1 MMLPWFNKYPT
12 SDFHELNIDWLCT
25 AYKNF
30 YEQLQ
35 AFDTRLD
42 GLETE
47 VDQRLDAQDQRIT
60 DFEASVQAEFNQ
72 LRQDINDQFDSLE
85 TSFNERFTTLEN
97 NLTAEIEAL
106 EAQVNQEF
114 EDLSSTFEAR
124 FEALESQVETAL
136 SAFSTRL
143 TDAEDDI
150 NILKDEDAAIAGNLL
165 SSGFY
170 NYMNLP
176 ASETLFPD
184 VESLTVNVGN
194 GIIVASGTTDTDV
207 SYTLG
212 GGPGSFP
219 VGMDSMD
226 ADMHFYYTSNMI
238 PGSGD
243 PGQPLN
249 FEVVFYQDEVEVDR
263 KVFTWSGTPPMFDIT
278 SAYYDTLSGIELILK
293 AVSGVTYNI
302 RYAPMLAGA
311 LLSEDIITL
320 KGLNNS
326 VKNANK
332 LISDRNYFD
341 GLVNSENV
349 ADYPAITPIVI
360 EEDGITVTVN
370 ARDIIV
376 NGTASEPLDILVD
389 AFSFSFEPSAE
400 YKYYAYLISGS
411 YTPTYQGDTLK
422 QVIVFTD
429 SQRIN
434 LFELN
439 EFKTFNSTS
448 MPYAV
453 DYRIEVPEGT
463 YDNVR
468 FSPYVSKNMSNLH
481 LEEDVTD
488 LDIRVTEI
496 ENELM
501 GETTYGPDNP
511 IEFDDPVGDV
521 PLKEVIID
529 IKPVQDLNGYE
540 YPWPGGGNKNLIDAT
555 SGSYAAGA
563 SIWSGSLT
571 LAAGTYTLSAVV
583 QGSVPTIA
591 VIGVGSGPLPYTFVL
606 DEATTITG
614 IQAVTAADISDVQLE
629 AGDTP
634 TAYVPYANICPI
646 SGSEQVDLYHGEDI
660 ASGDRLLINW
670 QNEAGEVYL
679 GYLNIT
685 TGEIVSKYQLIKIS
699 NITNWSYFPPQNPLY
714 PHGYMVGNI
723 ASKLPGAKNIA
734 SDIFRTNSKSSVWWT
749 EDYSIVGYK
758 ASRTIYI
765 MASDVV
771 SSQDF
776 ISKYG
781 NYHILYEL
789 NTPVISQVSP
799 HSIRTIQGL
808 NKLFTWNATAGDYD
822 PYLKV
827 QVTTQSFVESLIELY
842 TERYVITYDSTTQTT
857 DKTFNEIYEA
867 YMEGRRIVFSY
878 QASGN
883 TLLTEL
889 NQFDF
894 TNAEF
899 HFEYNDF
906 TAAGIDFTEIVIS
919 SSGVSITT
927 KSVSI

>member
-1 MMLPWFNKYPT
+1 MLPWFNKYPT

-30 YEQLQ
+30 YEQLKE
-35 AFDTRLD
+35 FDTRLD

-114 EDLSSTFEAR
+114 EDLSSSFEAR
-124 FEALESQVETAL
+124 FESLESQVESAL
-136 SAFSTRL
+136 ADFSTRL

-150 NILKDEDAAIAGNLL
+150 NILKDEDAAITGNLL

-176 ASETLFPD
+176 ASETIFPD

-207 SYTLG
+207 SHTLG
-212 GGPGSFP
+212 GGPNSFP
-219 VGMDSMD
+219 AGMESMD

-238 PGSGD
+238 PGSGA

-249 FEVVFYQDEVEVDR
+249 FEVVFYQDGAEVDR
-263 KVFTWSGTPPMFDIT
+263 KIFTWSGTPPMFDIT

-326 VKNANK
+326 VKNVNK

-341 GLVNSENV
+341 ELVNSKNV
-349 ADYPAITPIVI
+349 ADYPSVTPYVI
-360 EEDGITVTVN
+360 EQDGITITVN

-376 NGTASEPLDILVD
+376 NGTASEPLDILID
-389 AFSFSFEPSAE
+389 AFSFSFEPNTE

-429 SQRIN
+429 AQSIN

-439 EFKTFNSTS
+439 RFKMFNSTS
-448 MPYAV
+448 IPYAV
-453 DYRIEVPEGT
+453 DYRIEVPEGS
-463 YDNVR
+463 YDNVK
-468 FSPYVSKNMSNLH
+468 FSLYVSKNMSNLQI
-481 LEEDVTD
+481 EEDIVDLDLRVTD
-488 LDIRVTEI
+488 I

-501 GETTYGPDNP
+501 GESTYGPSNP
-511 IEFDDPVGDV
+511 VEFNDPVGDV

-540 YPWPGGGNKNLIDAT
+540 YPWPAGGNKNLVDIT

-563 SIWSGSLT
+563 SLWSGSLT

-591 VIGVGSGPLPYTFVL
+591 ILGIGSGPLPYTFVL

-614 IQAVTAADISDVQLE
+614 IEAITAANISDVQLE
-629 AGDTP
+629 AGSAP
-634 TAYVPYANICPI
+634 TSYVPYSNICPI
-646 SGSEQVDLYHGEDI
+646 SGSEQVDLYHGENI
-660 ASGDRLLINW
+660 SSGDRLLINW
-670 QNEAGEVYL
+670 QSEAGEVYL
-679 GYLNIT
+679 GHLNIT
-685 TGEIVSKYQLIKIS
+685 TGEIVSEYEVITLTGDSSESWAIYGTEGYS
-699 NITNWSYFPPQNPLY
+699 LRITNMKRGRSQNGFSDKFRTVTNNTALGVLY
-714 PHGYMVGNI
+714 GINQNNI
-723 ASKLPGAKNIA
+723 IYCCKVNSLPGVSDLA
-734 SDIFRTNSKSSVWWT
+734 SWKTWLSNNHVT
-749 EDYSIVGYK
+749 
-758 ASRTIYI
+758 
-765 MASDVV
+765 VV
-771 SSQDF
+771 
-776 ISKYG
+776 YP
-781 NYHILYEL
+781 LE
-789 NTPVISQVSP
+789 TPVISHVAP

-808 NKLFTWNATAGDYD
+808 NKLFTWNATAADYD
-822 PYLKV
+822 PYLDVK
-827 QVTTQSFVESLIELY
+827 VTTQSFVESLIELY
-842 TERYVITYDSTTQTT
+842 TERFVVSYNSSTQTM
-857 DKTFNEIYEA
+857 DKTFDEIVEA
-867 YMEGRRIVFSY
+867 YIEGRRIVFSY
-878 QASGN
+878 QVSGN

-919 SSGVSITT
+919 SGGVSITT

>member
-1 MMLPWFNKYPT
+1 MLPWFNKYPT

-30 YEQLQ
+30 YDQLKE
-35 AFDTRLD
+35 FDTRLD
-42 GLETE
+42 DLETE

-114 EDLSSTFEAR
+114 EDLSSSFEAR
-124 FEALESQVETAL
+124 FESLESQVESAL

-150 NILKDEDAAIAGNLL
+150 NILKDEDAALAGNLI

-176 ASETLFPD
+176 ASETIFPD

-207 SYTLG
+207 SHTLG
-212 GGPGSFP
+212 GGPNSFP
-219 VGMDSMD
+219 AGMESMD

-238 PGSGD
+238 PGSGA

-249 FEVVFYQDEVEVDR
+249 FEVVFYQDGEEVDR
-263 KVFTWSGTPPMFDIT
+263 KIFTWSGTPPMFDIT

-311 LLSEDIITL
+311 LLSEDIVTL

-341 GLVNSENV
+341 ELVNSKNV
-349 ADYPAITPIVI
+349 ADYPSVTPYVI
-360 EEDGITVTVN
+360 EQDGITITVN

-389 AFSFSFEPSAE
+389 AFSFSFEPNTE

-429 SQRIN
+429 AQSIN

-439 EFKTFNSTS
+439 RFKMFNSTS

-453 DYRIEVPEGT
+453 DYRIEVPEGS
-463 YDNVR
+463 YDNVK
-468 FSPYVSKNMSNLH
+468 FSLYVSKNMSNLQ
-481 LEEDVTD
+481 LEEDITD
-488 LDIRVTEI
+488 LDLRVTDI

-501 GETTYGPDNP
+501 GESTYGPDNP
-511 IEFDDPVGDV
+511 LEFDDPVGDV

-529 IKPVQDLNGYE
+529 INPVQDLNGYE
-540 YPWPGGGNKNLIDAT
+540 YPWPGGGNKNLIDITAGT
-555 SGSYAAGA
+555 YAAGA
-563 SIWSGSLT
+563 SLWSGSLT
-571 LAAGTYTLSAVV
+571 LPAGTYTLSAVI

-591 VIGVGSGPLPYTFVL
+591 ILGIGSGPLPYTFVL
-606 DEATTITG
+606 DAYTTITG
-614 IQAVTAADISDVQLE
+614 IEAITTANVSDVQLE
-629 AGDTP
+629 RGSTP
-634 TAYVPYANICPI
+634 TPYVPYSNICPI
-646 SGSEQVDLYHGEDI
+646 SGSEEVDLYHGEDI
-660 ASGDRLLINW
+660 SSGDRLMINW
-670 QNEAGEVYL
+670 QNEAGELYV
-679 GYLNIT
+679 GHLNIT
-685 TGEIVSKYQLIKIS
+685 TGEIVSEYGI
-699 NITNWSYFPPQNPLY
+699 ITLNGSSSESWGVYST
-714 PHGYMVGNI
+714 HGYVINI
-723 ASKLPGAKNIA
+723 ANMKSGRFQKGF
-734 SDIFRTNSKSSVWWT
+734 SDKFRTVRSTADFGIAFGSNNKNVYFCHINSLLEVNDLATWKTWLSNNPV
-749 EDYSIVGYK
+749 IVVYPL
-758 ASRTIYI
+758 
-765 MASDVV
+765 D
-771 SSQDF
+771 
-776 ISKYG
+776 
-781 NYHILYEL
+781 
-789 NTPVISQVSP
+789 TPVISSVNP

-808 NKLFTWNATAGDYD
+808 NKLFTWDATAADYN

-842 TERYVITYDSTTQTT
+842 TERFVVSYNSSTQTM
-857 DKTFNEIYEA
+857 DKTFDEIMEA
-867 YMEGRRIVFSY
+867 YIEGRRIVFSY

-919 SSGVSITT
+919 SSGVDITT

>member
-1 MMLPWFNKYPT
+1 MLPWFNKYPT

-30 YEQLQ
+30 YEQLKE
-35 AFDTRLD
+35 FDTRLD

-114 EDLSSTFEAR
+114 EDLSSSFEAR
-124 FEALESQVETAL
+124 FESLESQVESAL
-136 SAFSTRL
+136 ADFSTRL

-150 NILKDEDAAIAGNLL
+150 NILKDEDAALAGNLL

-176 ASETLFPD
+176 ASETIFPD

-207 SYTLG
+207 SHTLG
-212 GGPGSFP
+212 GGPNSFP
-219 VGMDSMD
+219 AGMESMD

-238 PGSGD
+238 PGSGA

-249 FEVVFYQDEVEVDR
+249 FEVVFYQDGAEVDR
-263 KVFTWSGTPPMFDIT
+263 KIFTWSGTPPMFDIT

-341 GLVNSENV
+341 ELVNSKNV
-349 ADYPAITPIVI
+349 ADYPSVTPYVI
-360 EEDGITVTVN
+360 EQDGITITVN

-376 NGTASEPLDILVD
+376 NGTASEPLDILID
-389 AFSFSFEPSAE
+389 AFSFSFEPNTE

-429 SQRIN
+429 AQSIN

-439 EFKTFNSTS
+439 RFKMFNSTS
-448 MPYAV
+448 IPYAV
-453 DYRIEVPEGT
+453 DYRIEVPVGS
-463 YDNVR
+463 YDNVK
-468 FSPYVSKNMSNLH
+468 FSLYVSKNMSNLQI
-481 LEEDVTD
+481 EEDIVDLDLRVTD
-488 LDIRVTEI
+488 I

-501 GETTYGPDNP
+501 GESTYGPSNP
-511 IEFDDPVGDV
+511 VEFNDPVGDV

-540 YPWPGGGNKNLIDAT
+540 YPWPAGGNKNLVDITA
-555 SGSYAAGA
+555 GSYAAGA
-563 SIWSGSLT
+563 SLWSGSLT

-591 VIGVGSGPLPYTFVL
+591 ILGIGSGPLPYTFVL

-614 IQAVTAADISDVQLE
+614 IEAITAANISDVQLE
-629 AGDTP
+629 AGSAP
-634 TAYVPYANICPI
+634 TAYVPYSNICPI
-646 SGSEQVDLYHGEDI
+646 SGSEQVDLYHGENI
-660 ASGDRLLINW
+660 SSGDRLLINW
-670 QNEAGEVYL
+670 QSEAGEIYW

-685 TGEIVSKYQLIKIS
+685 TGEIVATHEAVTYDGDASENWYYRPASDSAAIVQSDMIAAYNRQNGACDTFDIVNNFSSHGVLLGASNNSIYVNKIS
-699 NITNWSYFPPQNPLY
+699 NLGINTIVDFKTWLSTHPITVVYPLANP
-714 PHGYMVGNI
+714 I
-723 ASKLPGAKNIA
+723 
-734 SDIFRTNSKSSVWWT
+734 
-749 EDYSIVGYK
+749 
-758 ASRTIYI
+758 
-765 MASDVV
+765 
-771 SSQDF
+771 
-776 ISKYG
+776 ISHV
-781 NYHILYEL
+781 N
-789 NTPVISQVSP
+789 P
-799 HSIRTIQGL
+799 HSIRTIQGI
-808 NKLFTWNATAGDYD
+808 NKLFTWDATAADYD
-822 PYLKV
+822 PYLTV

-842 TERYVITYDSTTQTT
+842 TERFVVSYNSSTQTM
-857 DKTFNEIYEA
+857 DKTFDEIVEA
-867 YMEGRRIVFSY
+867 YIEGRRIVFSY